1 MAGKGVGWHAHAA
14 GGGDVINDMMT
25 REDGARQ
32 RFPRGS
38 QLPEEEL
45 RVSCNLDPL

>member
-1 MAGKGVGWHAHAA
+1 M
-14 GGGDVINDMMT
+14 INDMMT
-25 REDGARQ
+25 REDGTGQ
-32 RFPRGS
+32 RFPHGS